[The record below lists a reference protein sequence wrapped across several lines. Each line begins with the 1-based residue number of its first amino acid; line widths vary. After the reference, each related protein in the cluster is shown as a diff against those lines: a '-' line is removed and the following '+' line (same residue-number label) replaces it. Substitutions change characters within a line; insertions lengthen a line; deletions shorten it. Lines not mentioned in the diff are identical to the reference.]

1 MMLVMRFI
9 GFPGHVYISRIE
21 IAPRT
26 GGFHSALSKLGM
38 HIIWY
43 NISLL
48 TYIY

>member
-9 GFPGHVYISRIE
+9 DFPGHVYISMIE

-26 GGFHSALSKLGM
+26 GRFHSALGRLGM
-38 HIIWY
+38 HIIWH

>member
-1 MMLVMRFI
+1 MILVTRFI
-9 GFPGHVYISRIE
+9 DFPGRVYVSMIE

-26 GGFHSALSKLGM
+26 GRFHSALGKLGL